1 MKTVPFVLR
10 DHRDQLWRRWAD
22 TLDERVAADYRELI
36 SSPLGEKMVRTFID
50 DLCSSSEAEEY
61 EVPALLRG
69 AEERAATDASYRL
82 SLGFALADLVV
93 ALQVLRGAVV
103 DVLVDALVL
112 DELPSFTETLVQL
125 KRTDDFLDRMV
136 CATITAV

>member
-22 TLDERVAADYRELI
+22 TLDERVAADYRQLI
-36 SSPLGEKMVRTFID
+36 SSPLGEKMVRTILD

-61 EVPALLRG
+61 EVPALLRQ
-69 AEERAATDASYRL
+69 AEERVAVDASYRL
-82 SLGFALADLVV
+82 SLGFALTDMVV
-93 ALQVLRGAVV
+93 ALQGLRGAIV

-112 DELPSFTETLVQL
+112 DELPSFTDTLVQL
-125 KRTDDFLDRMV
+125 KRTDAFLDRMV
-136 CATITAV
+136 GATIAAV